1 MLLWEL
7 RKWLRANKWLLA
19 EVLGA
24 FLIAVALTWPMVL
37 HPSQSALGSPD
48 ADGMKHLWTLWWMRA
63 SIWDYGDFP
72 FSTDLINYPQGMDLY
87 PIEPLNGLV
96 SLFFPWMA
104 LTTLSNMLVLMNITL
119 TGIAGAWFGRV
130 LSGSRWGG
138 ITTGLLLQCSSVM
151 AFFVHVGVGELNHLW
166 WLPLGLGC
174 LLKAR
179 KTLDW
184 SWFIALSLCL
194 IGAMLSCFYLGFF
207 LAMSVLLWSVL
218 TIWAKRRT
226 PRLLLQYIVA
236 ASLAIMVVLPV
247 TRSFS
252 GSYKSGSIPDVSLS
266 SYMFENHGQP
276 ITDPPSARL
285 ELQQLVEWNRK
296 TEGRKE
302 AAYGGGRYVGL
313 FTLGLALIGL
323 IRRPKEALPWLA
335 VAIVGIVFACGS
347 YFTLNGEEIRSN
359 GIRLVMPSFW
369 LNRIL
374 GYYAEPLNFPVR
386 YMSMTAVALS
396 AMAGLAVRNWKWS
409 LVVPVAVLEIV
420 LFQMLAWPWQTFAPR
435 EAEALAQLQGV
446 DDKALIDLALV
457 ARSDMENRY
466 NALST
471 QIVHGKKINGV
482 PLERIEFFAR
492 DGFYFISSLSLFVD
506 LKPIY
511 ENRGGSLNK
520 DYRSDLAIL
529 QDAGFGWILVS
540 YRTGAEQLPS
550 GIVDEMSRLCGTA
563 HVRTRGMAV
572 WKLPEVTYT
581 SEELVGWK
589 ALHMQAIQK
598 LERITPGMAPALR

>member
-7 RKWLRANKWLLA
+7 KKWLRKNKWLLA
-19 EVLGA
+19 DVLGA
-24 FLIAVALTWPMVL
+24 FLVAMVLTWPVIFQ
-37 HPSQSALGSPD
+37 PSVGALGSQD
-48 ADGMKHLWTLWWMRA
+48 ADGMKHIWTLWWMRA
-63 SIWDYGDFP
+63 SVWEYGEFP
-72 FSTDLINYPQGMDLY
+72 FSTDLINYPTGMDLY
-87 PIEPLNGLV
+87 PIEPLNGLL
-96 SLFFPWMA
+96 SLFVPWIG
-104 LTTLSNMLVLMNITL
+104 LTTLSNLLVLLNITL

-130 LSGSRWGG
+130 LTGSRWGG
-138 ITTGLLLQCSSVM
+138 LVTGLLIQCSSVM

-174 LLKAR
+174 LLQAR

-184 SWFIALSLCL
+184 FWFFALSGCL

-207 LAMSVLLWSVL
+207 LAMSVLLWSIL
-218 TIWAKRRT
+218 TFWAGKKT
-226 PRLLLQYIVA
+226 PRLIGQYIMA
-236 ASLAIMVVLPV
+236 AFLAILIVIPV
-247 TRSFS
+247 TKAFS
-252 GSYKSGSIPDVSLS
+252 GSYKSGNIPEVSLS
-266 SYMFENHGQP
+266 SYLFENHGQP

-285 ELQQLVEWNRK
+285 EIQQLVEINRK
-296 TEGRKE
+296 PEGRKE
-302 AAYGGGRYVGL
+302 AAYSGGRYIGFV
-313 FTLGLALIGL
+313 TIILALIGL
-323 IRRPKEALPWLA
+323 IRRPKEALPFLIL
-335 VAIVGIVFACGS
+335 AIVGIIFACGS
-347 YFTLNGEEIRSN
+347 YLTVQGEEIRAN

-386 YMSMTAVALS
+386 YLSITAVSLA
-396 AMAGLAVRNWKWS
+396 AMAGLGIKNWKWS
-409 LVVPVAVLEIV
+409 FLAPVAAIEIV
-420 LFQMLAWPWQTFAPR
+420 LFQMLVWPWQTFSPR
-435 EAEALAQLQGV
+435 DASALTQLQGV

-471 QIVHGKKINGV
+471 QIVHGKRINAV

-492 DGFYFISSLSLFVD
+492 EGFYFVSSLSLFQD

-529 QDAGFGWILVS
+529 DDTGFGWILVS
-540 YRTGAEQLPS
+540 YRSGAENLPS
-550 GIVDEMSRLCGTA
+550 GIVNELNSLCGKPF
-563 HVRTRGMAV
+563 VITRGMGV
-572 WKLPEVTYT
+572 WRLPVVEYT
-581 SEELVGWK
+581 EEELKGWR
-589 ALHMQAIQK
+589 ALHQQSMLK